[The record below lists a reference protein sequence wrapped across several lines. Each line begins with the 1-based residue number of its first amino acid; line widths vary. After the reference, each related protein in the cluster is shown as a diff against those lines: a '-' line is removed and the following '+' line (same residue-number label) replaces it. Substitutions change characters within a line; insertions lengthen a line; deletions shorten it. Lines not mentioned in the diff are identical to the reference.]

1 MNNYSLTDRLKGP
14 WGDIAES
21 QFEADYP
28 NALRYGLN
36 KPPLGWGVERLPLM
50 MRYTPDYI
58 LPNALAEVQGFG
70 KNGLKIKFEKLRA
83 LDLWNQQL
91 PVYFWLWSS
100 ARSDSLWVPLEGIWE
115 IIDGNKVTLDSYN
128 DTKRGKAYI
137 KIRPGDLPWGS
148 HGSPTIR

>member
-1 MNNYSLTDRLKGP
+1 
-14 WGDIAES
+14 
-21 QFEADYP
+21 
-28 NALRYGLN
+28 
-36 KPPLGWGVERLPLM
+36 M

-115 IIDGNKVTLDSYN
+115 LIDGNKVTLDSYN

-137 KIRPGDLPWGS
+137 KIRPGDLPWGF